1 MKDTPKKEIHPVF
14 GVYASIFV
22 SQRGGVGLV
31 GAASGCDAER
41 KMGVKLEQDML
52 VCTGNE
58 HI

>member
-1 MKDTPKKEIHPVF
+1 MF

-41 KMGVKLEQDML
+41 KTGVKLEQDML

>member
-1 MKDTPKKEIHPVF
+1 MF
-14 GVYASIFV
+14 RVYASIFL
-22 SQRGGVGLV
+22 SQRGSVGLV

-52 VCTGNE
+52 VCKGNE

>member
-1 MKDTPKKEIHPVF
+1 MF
-14 GVYASIFV
+14 GVYGSIFV
-22 SQRGGVGLV
+22 SRHGGVGLV

-52 VCTGNE
+52 VCKGNE